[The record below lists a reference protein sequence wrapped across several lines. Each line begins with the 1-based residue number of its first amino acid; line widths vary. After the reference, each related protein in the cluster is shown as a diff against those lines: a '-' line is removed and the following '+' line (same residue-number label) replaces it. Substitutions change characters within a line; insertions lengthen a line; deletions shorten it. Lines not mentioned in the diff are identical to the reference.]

1 MLWVVLV
8 GFVGAM
14 LFYSYLSFVE
24 DGRTR
29 ARMATFEFLTEGQR
43 RFFEGPATLDRA
55 NHVMASAH
63 RVRLEQFAAWLKV
76 HASHTGALWTMV
88 GPDGDELTVEMY
100 APEDFQWSIPP
111 SRNWRWARRQEG
123 PSLRLWWEWD
133 LEGCRVTA
141 QSRGF
146 RHREQWVFQP
156 TIDPERQA
164 LTLR

>member
-1 MLWVVLV
+1 ML
-8 GFVGAM
+8 
-14 LFYSYLSFVE
+14 LFSFLQ
-24 DGRTR
+24 DRRTR

-43 RFFEGPATLDRA
+43 RFSEGPATLDPA

-63 RVRLEQFAAWLKV
+63 RVCLEQFAAWLQV

-111 SRNWRWARRQEG
+111 SRNWRWAWQEG

-133 LEGCRVTA
+133 LEAPRVTA
-141 QSRGF
+141 EARGF

-156 TIDPERQA
+156 TIDPEGQA